1 MSPLRRSTHI
11 PLPEEAK
18 RRQSVLDISAPTGS
32 KHAGIVP
39 VGLVGAT
46 GRLGRLIA
54 HELLRIPEV
63 RLTLLVR
70 PESRQNVQDLEAAGA
85 TVILGDLAAH
95 DPGVLDAFATE
106 QHTIVSAVQGGR
118 KILLG
123 GQRALLAAA
132 VHAGVRRFIPS
143 TYSLDL
149 FALPDGAI
157 ASTQIQ
163 KEFALLAEKERGE
176 VEVTHVLIGA
186 YLSASILF
194 DYIKMITPE
203 TGTAHVWGD
212 GHMATDFTTYAD
224 TARYTAAVAVDP
236 RPVGRTFRARGDLL
250 NFTQF
255 VKTYEDATG
264 QSLTVITE
272 GTLADLDERIADLQS
287 GGMGN
292 FFTYLPL
299 MYRRAQ
305 LHGWGTLGDVDND
318 RYPRIKPMTAANYLT
333 RSAHARAGG
342 PAPDS
347 PNGDPS

>member
-11 PLPEEAK
+11 PLPEEGK
-18 RRQSVLDISAPTGS
+18 RRQSVLDLSAPTGS
-32 KHAGIVP
+32 KHADIVR

-46 GRLGRLIA
+46 GRLGSLIA
-54 HELLRIPEV
+54 RELLRIPAV

-70 PESRQNVQDLEAAGA
+70 PDSRQNVQELEAAGA
-85 TVILGDLAAH
+85 TVILGDLTADDPDVLNVFAA
-95 DPGVLDAFATE
+95 E

-118 KILLG
+118 KILHG

-132 VHAGVRRFIPS
+132 VRAGVRRFIPS

-149 FALPDGAI
+149 FTLPDGMI

-163 KEFALLAEKERGE
+163 KEFALLAEEERGE

-203 TGTAHVWGD
+203 TGAAHVWGD
-212 GHMATDFTTYAD
+212 GHMVTDFTTYAD

-250 NFTQF
+250 NFAQF
-255 VKTYEDATG
+255 VQAYEDATG
-264 QSLTVITE
+264 QPLTVVTE
-272 GTLADLDERIADLQS
+272 GTLADLDERIADLQR

-305 LHGWGTLGDVDND
+305 LHGWGALGDVDND
-318 RYPRIKPMTAANYLT
+318 RYPRIRPTTAADYLT
-333 RSAHARAGG
+333 RWAQARAGG
-342 PAPDS
+342 PAPD
-347 PNGDPS
+347 PTNGDPS